1 MNAVRRREIGD
12 LTEYGLPQPDEG
24 VFSRLNRLGGAPAIV
39 DKETIQAIKDRRI
52 EVVAGVGSFDRTG
65 VTLADGTSIEAD
77 AVVAATG
84 YRSGLEPLVGHL
96 EVLDRHGVPLARE
109 REAAMPGL
117 RFVGYVPRPAHIGY
131 IGGEAKRVATAIA
144 HEIGG

>member
-1 MNAVRRREIGD
+1 
-12 LTEYGLPQPDEG
+12 
-24 VFSRLNRLGGAPAIV
+24 VFSRLNRLGVAPAIV

-52 EVVAGVGSFDRTG
+52 EVVAGVESFDRPG
-65 VTLADGTSIEAD
+65 VTLADGASIEAD

-84 YRSGLEPLVGHL
+84 YRCALEPLVGHL
-96 EVLDRHGVPLARE
+96 DALDRRGVPRALHG
-109 REAAMPGL
+109 EAAMPGL

-144 HEIGG
+144 QEMRG